1 VWSLISAVGIF
12 CLGCGATI
20 VHGVQN
26 LGTAEVL
33 IVHVVLVLST
43 CNIEVPNYLICSCR
57 FSFLTNFS
65 TTVEKQL
72 FD

>member
-26 LGTAEVL
+26 LATAEVL
-33 IVHVVLVLST
+33 IVNAILGFSICIVLVSQSIHAVFET
-43 CNIEVPNYLICSCR
+43 IE
-57 FSFLTNFS
+57 
-65 TTVEKQL
+65 
-72 FD
+72 